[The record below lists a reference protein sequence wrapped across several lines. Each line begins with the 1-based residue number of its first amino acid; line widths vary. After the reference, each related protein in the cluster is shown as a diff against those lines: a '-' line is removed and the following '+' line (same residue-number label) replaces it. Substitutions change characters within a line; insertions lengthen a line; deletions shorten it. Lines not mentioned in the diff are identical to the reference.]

1 MDESGVLP
9 YWYLDVIPPWIT
21 SGGGGWTVGPLV
33 AEVQKRSL
41 DMNSMNKPEGS
52 DLTKP

>member
-9 YWYLDVIPPWIT
+9 YRYLDIIPPLIT
-21 SGGGGWTVGPLV
+21 PGGGGTVGPLV
-33 AEVQKRSL
+33 AEVQRRSL